1 MDRGVLPLNNAEAGI
16 SQPNSIAGNYVN
28 NVQVG
33 ATAAGVIQV
42 TYANGAPQQ
51 ANLVL
56 NGAQLLLTPT
66 TAAGSV
72 DWDCGSGAG
81 TPIAAKH
88 LPSACR

>member
-1 MDRGVLPLNNAEAGI
+1 
-16 SQPNSIAGNYVN
+16 VN
-28 NVQVG
+28 N
-33 ATAAGVIQV
+33 GVIEV
-42 TYANGAPQQ
+42 LFASGAPQQ
-51 ANLVL
+51 ANDILD
-56 NGAQLLLTPT
+56 GAQLLLTPT